1 MKFCLAIFLFLQ
13 ITAFGLPASNPLV
26 TLTHRH
32 EQEFRF
38 RPGRQDPRYE
48 ITNFLLQTISDG
60 NQKLRVFTSYSLSA
74 NISISLLNVDGTYGI
89 TVSVDEVLLNGDIYY
104 KEFFIGDVLRPQ
116 VLDILIHIT
125 DNSGKILKS
134 VYLSEFDWEKNVDK
148 LIPVSLKNN
157 VRNDVRLQVV
167 ETEFYYLDS
176 SLEKFRHWKEALASY
191 YRAEEMI
198 DKATHLIEHLGFDD
212 PETIILDEFRLC
224 EAEVIAGELRF
235 APFHKKINLDVNDP
249 LDLKNRL
256 QELYLRV
263 ASWRREFNHNISHI
277 DSLLFN
283 KASDEIE
290 KGNIVKGKDLLNRTL
305 VYHPLHVPAHLKLG
319 EFEILEGR
327 ADLALNRLKSFM
339 GAVKPSKVWEKMAVE
354 FTEDL
359 FEDQIKIAGETMK
372 DGRYLDAL
380 NQLKL
385 LESFCNVSEVW
396 ECPSILFAT
405 MQLAHYGMYHS
416 YLSVA
421 RRAYVSANYSFAET
435 YAGNAI
441 EYQRKNN
448 TYITDDH
455 EVIRLLNHV
464 YDVYLESAG
473 EARLRLDFATAGNFI
488 DRAEALCSKYPGLNC
503 IENLAVLKEEIV
515 ERRTAAHRI
524 TVDYVIQEPQ
534 PLLTELSPDAAKQLL
549 LDHLSQGH
557 LNAWAGRT
565 DEARKNLNLVME
577 YAIAY
582 NLRNDTLINMRI
594 ISLGDMISEKE
605 CELNERDIRTLLS
618 SIHDLIDRKQY
629 RDAYQEFIVA
639 NNIHSGSGQCGWN
652 YNDNLT
658 ALRYIEKLANY
669 QELLSNAQRAYF
681 RAGQEGYVRF
691 LDSYNKAEE
700 YHKKES
706 LHNFNL
712 EHEPLITF
720 VNNSSNLD
728 LMKNTVTYLSEIDMH
743 NEALK
748 VLERIKDMGVNPS
761 VVRDIQEFAGEKA
774 ALYYASVQPGLQPRV
789 HSRSIT
795 QNDNFYKYYVG
806 SFVRNWPR

>member
-1 MKFCLAIFLFLQ
+1 MKFCSAIFLFLQ
-13 ITAFGLPASNPLV
+13 ITAFGFPASNPLA

-38 RPGRQDPRYE
+38 RAGRQEPRHE
-48 ITNFLLQTISDG
+48 ITNFLLQTISEG

-74 NISISLLNVDGTYGI
+74 NISISLLNVNGSYGI
-89 TVSVDEVLLNGDIYY
+89 TVSVDDVLLNGDIYY

-125 DNSGKILKS
+125 DNSGRILES
-134 VYLSEFDWEKNVDK
+134 VHLREFDWEKNVGK
-148 LIPVSLKNN
+148 LNPVNLRNN
-157 VRNDVRLQVV
+157 IRNDVRLQVV
-167 ETEFYYLDS
+167 EAEFYYLGS

-191 YRAEEMI
+191 YKADDMI
-198 DKATHLIEHLGFDD
+198 EKARELVDNLGFDD

-249 LDLKNRL
+249 MDLKNRL
-256 QELYLRV
+256 QEMYSLV
-263 ASWRREFNHNISHI
+263 ASWRRKFNHNISNI
-277 DSLLFN
+277 DSLLFI

-290 KGNIVKGKDLLNRTL
+290 KGNIIKGKDLLNRTL

-339 GAVKPSKVWEKMAVE
+339 GAVKPSKIWEKMAVE
-354 FTEDL
+354 FAEDL
-359 FEDQIKIAGETMK
+359 FENQIKTAGETMK

-380 NQLKL
+380 NQLKV

-396 ECPSILFAT
+396 ECPSILFTT

-421 RRAYVSANYSFAET
+421 RRAYVSNNYSFAET
-435 YAGNAI
+435 YAGSAL
-441 EYQRKNN
+441 EYQRENS

-455 EVIRLLNHV
+455 EVIRLLNHI
-464 YDVYLESAG
+464 YDAYLQSAG
-473 EARLRLDFATAGNFI
+473 EARIRLDFATAGNFI
-488 DRAEALCSKYPGLNC
+488 DRAMTLCSKFPGLNC
-503 IENLAVLKEEIV
+503 IGNLAELKEEIV

-524 TVDYVIQEPQ
+524 NVDYVIREPQ
-534 PLLTELSPDAAKQLL
+534 PVLTGLSPDAAKQLL

-565 DEARKNLNLVME
+565 AEARKNLNLVME
-577 YAIAY
+577 YSIAY
-582 NLRNDTLINMRI
+582 NLRSDTLINMRI

-618 SIHDLIDRKQY
+618 SIHNLIERKQFS
-629 RDAYQEFIVA
+629 DAYQEFVVA
-639 NNIHSGSGQCGWN
+639 SNIHSGSGQCGWN
-652 YNDNLT
+652 YSENLA

-681 RAGQEGYVRF
+681 MAGQEGYGRF

-700 YHKKES
+700 YHRKES

-712 EHEPLITF
+712 EHEPLIAF
-720 VNNSSNLD
+720 VNNSSNLA
-728 LMKNTVTYLSEIDMH
+728 LMKSTVTYLSENNMH
-743 NEALK
+743 SEALK
-748 VLERIKDMGVNPS
+748 VLERIKDMGVKPS
-761 VVRDIQEFAGEKA
+761 VVRDIQEFAGRKA

-795 QNDNFYKYYVG
+795 QNDNFFKYYVG